1 MTTTIRRTTPN
12 MTNTTETH
20 ARPWLLTIPALAG
33 IAYTLVWLIG
43 LAVWPAN
50 LDINA
55 ASQVIVA
62 TYRASQAQAMAQIGL
77 VEGVAALALGA
88 VALAVG
94 RFAARRGVTGPGRGV
109 ATLGVIAA
117 TISLVQTALGE
128 ALAAWVAPS
137 GDASLAAT
145 LFDLLNRLDGVK
157 MFTLAAM
164 AVTGIWLAR
173 GGALPRWL
181 GYGAAPLAALA
192 LVISGIGYLLLNS
205 PLALAAAVSLPLL
218 LIWVT
223 GAGIAV
229 ALAGRKRSRPAAV

>member
-1 MTTTIRRTTPN
+1 MTTTTPQTTPD
-12 MTNTTETH
+12 MTSEPRQ
-20 ARPWLLTIPALAG
+20 RPWPLRLPALAA
-33 IAYTLVWLIG
+33 IAYTLLWLIG

-50 LDINA
+50 LDITA
-55 ASQVIVA
+55 PGRVIVV
-62 TYRASQAQAMAQIGL
+62 TYRASQVQAMAQIGL
-77 VEGVAALALGA
+77 VEGLAALALAA
-88 VALAVG
+88 VAMAVG
-94 RFAARRGVTGPGRGV
+94 RYAARRGVKAAGRAV

-117 TISLVQTALGE
+117 AISLLQCALGE
-128 ALAAWVAPS
+128 ALAAWVAPA
-137 GDASLAAT
+137 GDASAAVT

-181 GYGAAPLAALA
+181 GYVAAPLAALA
-192 LVISGIGYLLLNS
+192 LVVSGVGYLLLNS

-218 LIWVT
+218 LVWVT

-229 ALAGRKRSRPAAV
+229 TLRSRAAS